1 MKLLRLD
8 HGAYDVTPANHEESF
23 RRLCVCATSE
33 IAAFVLLSLPT
44 DTLNVLCQPRHLQ
57 SLKALHASASNFP
70 NLEVRL
76 SFVCALARMEWA
88 SLAREALSSLFH
100 SVSQDRI
107 SVDLRFTAGKLML
120 RNDTSA
126 LFRVDFKYR
135 SLSLTVFWR
144 LRDLDHTRTNWCA
157 HSNRSVTAG
166 ICLTKECCIIL

>member
-1 MKLLRLD
+1 MSATAPPILKSAARLRQQ
-8 HGAYDVTPANHEESF
+8 
-23 RRLCVCATSE
+23 
-33 IAAFVLLSLPT
+33 LSNP
-44 DTLNVLCQPRHLQ
+44 
-57 SLKALHASASNFP
+57 
-70 NLEVRL
+70 EVRL